1 MKPVF
6 LKKESI
12 DEYVSSE
19 YVGPFLTSQEKKVP
33 SGMKNYQGFDYLKK
47 KKRKEKTTLGLM

>member
-47 KKRKEKTTLGLM
+47 KREKKKQP